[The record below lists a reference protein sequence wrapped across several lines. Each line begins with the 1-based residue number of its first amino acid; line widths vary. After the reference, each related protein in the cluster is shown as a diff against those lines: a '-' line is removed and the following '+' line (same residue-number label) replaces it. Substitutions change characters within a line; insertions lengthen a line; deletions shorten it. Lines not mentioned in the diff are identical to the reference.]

1 MGVDPQSNQR
11 FRSNLRDERSIL
23 GPRKTRL
30 RPMLEPLK
38 GCWKSKVSYEILNE
52 FFNCLDATIRLLQ
65 LRGLMPS
72 FTNLRPKIECLTDR
86 RFTISHLAQL
96 KFVLPKV
103 IEITKVLVKDRIT
116 NNMKSDLRVTMNV
129 DAVENDNKSKYEGGG
144 HMHLRRAFRH
154 QLREIS
160 KSQPEPYFQAR
171 NFSASE
177 SIPNIVCSPDEVDTA
192 ASSSGQVSATPMK
205 ELNPIENQN
214 GLPMKSA
221 SVQTCFSF
229 IERDRPHRKFAHKR
243 SLKFDTP
250 VNKKKVDDEVL
261 DMDNASIDNGFFDTL
276 LELKYPFIFLQLK
289 DEERMAMEEQIP
301 IISHAKRDQQRIS
314 GLPMLVDMIH
324 FVFQSFNYSAITKEE
339 LVHKLIWNNFEFTDT
354 NEVEEQLTLLLDL
367 VPEWISEEK
376 SESGGDLLL
385 IHINKMSNPDSIR
398 ARLEAAN

>member
-1 MGVDPQSNQR
+1 MCCY
-11 FRSNLRDERSIL
+11 I
-23 GPRKTRL
+23 
-30 RPMLEPLK
+30 
-38 GCWKSKVSYEILNE
+38 
-52 FFNCLDATIRLLQ
+52 
-65 LRGLMPS
+65 
-72 FTNLRPKIECLTDR
+72 
-86 RFTISHLAQL
+86 
-96 KFVLPKV
+96 
-103 IEITKVLVKDRIT
+103 
-116 NNMKSDLRVTMNV
+116 
-129 DAVENDNKSKYEGGG
+129 
-144 HMHLRRAFRH
+144 
-154 QLREIS
+154 
-160 KSQPEPYFQAR
+160 
-171 NFSASE
+171 
-177 SIPNIVCSPDEVDTA
+177 SPDDDYT
-192 ASSSGQVSATPMK
+192 SSLEKLVGCP
-205 ELNPIENQN
+205 PR
-214 GLPMKSA
+214 
-221 SVQTCFSF
+221 F
-229 IERDRPHRKFAHKR
+229 R